1 MNKKFQQQWYSL
13 GEGSEKLGYARGY
26 LSQWLRRYEG
36 EIPEGVIYKTR
47 NSKLI
52 NDEGLKWIK
61 KQTKKKDV
69 LVNNSLF
76 TRINT

>member
-1 MNKKFQQQWYSL
+1 MAKNNKQQWYSL
-13 GEGSEKLGYARGY
+13 AEGSEKLGFSRGY
-26 LSQWLRRYEG
+26 ISLWLRRYEG
-36 EIPEGVIYKTR
+36 KIPQRMIYETR

-61 KQTKKKDV
+61 KQTKKEDV